1 MSLHQLDWKWQAFE
15 YVLLFERLGKIDR
28 FRSYRAVPCPAE
40 PSLAAPWIA
49 RENAQIYWLNCNTF
63 KMRSC
68 FCIWGYVHPPVSWS
82 VHPVRACK
90 GMGAG
95 EGVRRGKRRLAW
107 PNLLQSCLP
116 NLIALPKITESFTNF
131 ACCLEGWNT
140 LSGQTAAFQEKYQH
154 LLRLHP
160 HWLLFWGPILT
171 LRISPKSVNL
181 ASSYS
186 RDLGNLKPQPQ
197 C

>member
-1 MSLHQLDWKWQAFE
+1 MYYYLSVWVKS
-15 YVLLFERLGKIDR
+15 IDSDR
-28 FRSYRAVPCPAE
+28 TVPFRAVPCRALPRHKLRAKMLKFIDWIVTLLRCV
-40 PSLAAPWIA
+40 LASAYEGMSI
-49 RENAQIYWLNCNTF
+49 
-63 KMRSC
+63 
-68 FCIWGYVHPPVSWS
+68 HPVSWS

-116 NLIALPKITESFTNF
+116 NLIALPEITESFTNF

-160 HWLLFWGPILT
+160 HWLLFWGPILA
-171 LRISPKSVNL
+171 LRISPTSVNL
-181 ASSYS
+181 ASSYTK
-186 RDLGNLKPQPQ
+186 DLGNLTPQPQ